1 MQEFIKNNRFCVLAT
16 VSGTFPHCCLMSYV
30 TDEEFRDIYMV
41 TKRNTKKYQNLTK
54 KSFREPFD

>member
-1 MQEFIKNNRFCVLAT
+1 
-16 VSGTFPHCCLMSYV
+16 MSYV